1 MKPLLAAL
9 FALAAFPAGAAPAG
23 DYRARLA
30 SDEIIYFVLPDR
42 FENGSKANDR
52 GGLKGDR
59 MVTGFDPASKGFY
72 NGGDLKGLTSRLDY
86 IAGLGATTIWLG
98 PIFKNRPVQGGPGFE
113 SAGYHGYWI
122 TDFTQV
128 DPHFGSN
135 AELKAFVDA
144 AHARGMKVYL
154 DIVTN
159 HTADVIQY
167 RECPDSLCVFRSR
180 GDFPYSRSVKGEA
193 INKGFAGDHVQTAEN
208 FARLTRPD
216 FAYTPYIPKGLER
229 AKTPAWLND
238 PIYYHNRGDSTF
250 RGESSQFGDFASLDD
265 LATEH
270 PRVVQG
276 FIDIYGGWIDEFGV
290 DGFRIDTAQHVNPE
304 FWQAFAPAMQAR
316 AKARGIPNFA
326 IFGEVATDEMD
337 PAKLARHTRV
347 DKLPGVLDFAFSA
360 AAIQAI
366 GGNAPTSV
374 LTRLYADD
382 PLYEG
387 GWAMAVTNPTFVGN
401 HDKGRF
407 GFFVRKANPTAD
419 DAEIAART
427 LLGHALMLF
436 GRGAPTIYYGDEQGF
451 AGDGNDQD
459 SRETLFAS
467 QVASYNDNKLIG
479 SSATTATANFN
490 PDHPFYNA
498 LAAMAA
504 VRHGDAALRRGRT
517 IVRQSGE
524 TPGIFAFSRVIDG
537 EPGETLV
544 TINTATTAQTANVLV
559 DPASIDWRQ
568 LSGDC
573 AANSTAPG
581 SVRVALAPLSW
592 SVCTTRSTEGRP

>member
-1 MKPLLAAL
+1 MKPLFTALLAMLA
-9 FALAAFPAGAAPAG
+9 FPALAAPT
-23 DYRARLA
+23 DYRARPE

-42 FENGSKANDR
+42 FENGTKANDR

-59 MVTGFDPASKGFY
+59 LVTGFDPASKGFY
-72 NGGDLKGLTSRLDY
+72 NGGDLKGLTGRLDY

-98 PIFKNRPVQGGPGFE
+98 PIFQNRPVQGGKGQE

-122 TDFTQV
+122 TDFTRV

-135 AELKAFVDA
+135 AELKALVDA

-167 RECPDSLCVFRSR
+167 RECPDSVCAFRSR
-180 GDFPYSRSVKGEA
+180 GDFPYSRSATGDA
-193 INKGFAGDHVQTAEN
+193 INGGFAGDHVQTAEN

-216 FAYTPYIPKGLER
+216 VAYTPYIAKGLER

-238 PIYYHNRGDSTF
+238 PIYYHNRGNSTF
-250 RGESSQFGDFASLDD
+250 RGESSQFGDFVSLDD

-276 FIDIYGGWIDEFGV
+276 FIEIYGGWIDEFGV

-316 AKARGIPNFA
+316 AKAKGIANFA
-326 IFGEVATDEMD
+326 IFGEIATDEMD
-337 PAKLARHTRV
+337 PGRLARHTRV

-360 AAIQAI
+360 AAIQAVA
-366 GGNAPTSV
+366 GNAPTSV

-387 GWAMAVTNPTFVGN
+387 GWAMAASNPTFVGN

-407 GFFVRKANPTAD
+407 GYFVRKANPNAS

-436 GRGAPTIYYGDEQGF
+436 GRGAPVIYYGDEQGF

-459 SRETLFAS
+459 ARETLFAS
-467 QVASYNDNKLIG
+467 QVASCNDNRLIG
-479 SSATTATANFN
+479 TTATTATANFN
-490 PDHPFYNA
+490 PDHPFYKA
-498 LAAMAA
+498 RAAMAG
-504 VRHGDAALRRGRT
+504 VRHSDTALRRGRT
-517 IVRQSGE
+517 LVRQSGDA
-524 TPGIFAFSRVIDG
+524 PGIFAFSRVIDG

-544 TINTATTAQTANVLV
+544 TINTAPAPQTANVLV
-559 DPASIDWRQ
+559 DPASRDWRQ

-573 AANSTAPG
+573 AATATAPG
-581 SVRVALAPLSW
+581 SVRVSLAALSW
-592 SVCTTRSTEGRP
+592 SVCTTRAIESRP